1 LKVFKGKI
9 MPLYALD
16 GIAPEMPESNNYW
29 LAPDAHVIGKVRLGQ
44 NVGIWFGAVLRGD
57 NELIDIGA
65 GSNIQEGACLHT
77 DLGFSLTMGK
87 GCTIGHHAILHGC
100 TLGDNVLIGM
110 GATILNGAKI
120 GKNSIVGAG
129 ALVTENKE
137 FPEGSLIVGSPAKAI
152 RLLDDAA
159 IAALRSSAHN
169 YVANW
174 QRFAKGLKLIA

>member
-1 LKVFKGKI
+1 

-16 GIAPEMPESNNYW
+16 GVTPQTPKTDEFW
-29 LAPDAHVIGKVRLGQ
+29 LAPDAHVIGKVRLGKD
-44 NVGIWFGAVLRGD
+44 VGIWFGAVLRGD
-57 NELIDIGA
+57 NELIDIGE
-65 GSNIQEGACLHT
+65 GTNIQEGACLHT
-77 DLGFSLTMGK
+77 DMGHPLTTGE

-120 GKNSIVGAG
+120 GKNSLVGAG

-152 RLLDDAA
+152 RLLDEAA
-159 IAALRSSAHN
+159 IENLRGSARN
-169 YVANW
+169 YIANW
-174 QRFAKGLKLIA
+174 KRFAKGLQPL